1 MRALLMLAVL
11 IAVATTVYHLQVFR
25 ARRAAGELGWR
36 ALVDPRPA
44 SGARL
49 TAAGFWGGFVTA
61 GAGGLLLWLGSDG
74 P

>member
-1 MRALLMLAVL
+1 MRAFLILVVLAG
-11 IAVATTVYHLQVFR
+11 VAAAVYHLQVFR
-25 ARRAAGELGWR
+25 ERHAAGEIPWR

-49 TAAGFWGGFVTA
+49 TAAGFWGGLLAAVA
-61 GAGGLLLWLGSDG
+61 GTVLLWLGAGG